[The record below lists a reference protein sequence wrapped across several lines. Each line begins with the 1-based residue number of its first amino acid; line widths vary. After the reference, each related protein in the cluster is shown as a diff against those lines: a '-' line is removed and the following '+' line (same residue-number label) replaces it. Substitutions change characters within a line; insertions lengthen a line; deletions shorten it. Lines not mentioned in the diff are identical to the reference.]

1 MSLDNQ
7 IIAIDTLGGDS
18 YTIGLD
24 GKPIQIPVVE
34 RVMKGAIKK
43 AKSLKETQGDALN
56 LELVFIGKK
65 DQIQKELDQAE
76 ISLPTHIEPAKTYFD
91 SEDKTSSSLYL
102 LLEGIGKDF
111 DGGITIGDTA
121 KIMKHIGGKLH
132 DLGIKGVGEFP
143 LANYIPIRDE
153 KQVFY
158 VDMGA
163 NTVCRPE
170 HLYQFAH
177 MARIVLQEM
186 QGIDNPKI
194 GIVTVGEEEYKGN
207 RLVKRTMD
215 LCKRAKEYAP
225 NIVRA
230 EPRDVELGKVDAA
243 LLDGHTGNIV
253 LKSVEAKAETILR
266 STQQAITN
274 IVKEMIF
281 DYQSRTELEQL
292 ECGIFLD
299 SAELAEKV
307 QKIPEL
313 LMGRLMKQYVFQSLG
328 AASLYGLRSRA
339 DEKSAILKKGHGV
352 SNADVISSAIS
363 SCRAEILA
371 KITHKMED
379 YFTNEYFLPLRD

>member
-1 MSLDNQ
+1 MSLDKK

-24 GKPIQIPVVE
+24 GKPVPVPVVK
-34 RVMKGAIKK
+34 RVMQGAINK
-43 AKSLKETQGDALN
+43 AKSLQETQGDALN

-65 DQIQKELDQAE
+65 DEIQKELDQAE
-76 ISLPTHIEPAKTYFD
+76 LSLPVHIEPAKIYFD

-121 KIMKHIGGKLH
+121 KIMIHISDKLH
-132 DLGIKGVGEFP
+132 DELGIKGVGEFP
-143 LANYIPIRDE
+143 LANYIPVRDE

-194 GIVTVGEEEYKGN
+194 GIVTVGEENYKGN

-215 LCKRAKEYAP
+215 LCERAKEYAP

-266 STQQAITN
+266 STQDAITD
-274 IVKEMIF
+274 IVKDILIE
-281 DYQSRTELEQL
+281 YQPTMEHSERPLIKCIKE
-292 ECGIFLD
+292 
-299 SAELAEKV
+299 
-307 QKIPEL
+307 IPKD
-313 LMGRLMKQYVFQSLG
+313 LMGQLMRQYVFQSLG

-339 DEKSAILKKGHGV
+339 NKRSAILKKGHGV
-352 SNADVISSAIS
+352 SGAEVIGSAIS

-371 KITHKMED
+371 EITHKMEE
-379 YFTNEYFLPLRD
+379 YFTNEYFLPLRN